1 MQECLDVLLFM
12 RSVGGG
18 GAERVAVNIANQLAE
33 EGLKCGFVVMGKER
47 DYQKEIR
54 HDISL
59 HFLNTPRYSVAGMR
73 VVSYLRRFRPR
84 VIFSTNHRTSFWG
97 VMAKRFSKVPARVIV
112 REPTTP
118 SQMLLE
124 LTNFK
129 ERATTIPMMR
139 WAYHRADGV
148 VAPSYGVRDDLVR
161 TLGLK
166 PERITVIYNP
176 VITQS
181 MERLKLEPVAHSWFE
196 EEGTPIIL
204 AVGRLAYPKNYPLLI
219 RAFALVREQLSA
231 RLLILGEGELR
242 AEIEQL
248 VAQLG
253 LSEWVSMPGF
263 DPNPFRYMARAD
275 VLALTSVREGFPNV
289 LVQAMACGCPVVST
303 DCPSGPREI
312 LDGGKYGYLV
322 PVNDEE
328 ALAEALLCTLKGE
341 VKPVPPEW
349 LEQFRAEKIGEQ
361 YLNLLLPE
369 R

>member
-1 MQECLDVLLFM
+1 MRESVEVLFHL
-12 RSVGGG
+12 RAIGGG
-18 GAERVAVNIANQLAE
+18 GAERVAITIANHLVESGIRCMFLVRRNINFYKGELDPRIDIQ
-33 EGLKCGFVVMGKER
+33 FV
-47 DYQKEIR
+47 
-54 HDISL
+54 S
-59 HFLNTPRYSVAGMR
+59 
-73 VVSYLRRFRPR
+73 
-84 VIFSTNHRTSFWG
+84 
-97 VMAKRFSKVPARVIV
+97 AKRDIVFVFKLAKKFREINPQTIFTTIQRPSFLAVLAKRLAGIPARSII

-118 SQMLLE
+118 SLMFRELETLRERLQM
-124 LTNFK
+124 K
-129 ERATTIPMMR
+129 PMMR
-139 WAYHRADGV
+139 WSYHRADAV
-148 VAPSYGVRDDLVR
+148 IAPSKGVRDDLIE
-161 TLGLK
+161 TLALPHEK
-166 PERITVIYNP
+166 ISVIYNP
-176 VITQS
+176 VITKQL
-181 MERLKLEPVAHSWFE
+181 EQWRQEPVEHPWLAEKSI
-196 EEGTPIIL
+196 PVIL

-312 LDGGKYGYLV
+312 LDGGKYGFLV

-328 ALAEALLCTLKGE
+328 ALAEALLRTLKGE
-341 VKPVPPEW
+341 VKPVSPEW
-349 LEQFRAEKIGEQ
+349 LEQFRAKHIIKQ
-361 YLNLLLPE
+361 YSNLLISS
-369 R
+369 